1 MAIVEGR
8 DLVKD
13 YNHLRAV
20 DHVKFS
26 IERQECFGFLGPN
39 GAGKTTVMKMI
50 YCRTPVTHGEV
61 MVDGISVREDPR
73 RVKAMIGVAT
83 QDDTLDRDLTV
94 LENLLIFSRYFDIP
108 ARTAL
113 KRINDLLKF
122 FDLEGK
128 ARTQVDNLS
137 GGMRRKLI
145 VARALIND
153 PKILVLDE
161 PTTGLDPQ
169 ARRQIWDTVIRLKS
183 EGKTIVLT
191 THYMDEAQELCDR
204 TAVMFGGKI
213 LETGSP
219 DELIARVVSRNV
231 CELYAPNAAAI
242 QSVRQ
247 KIAGPIEHVGNR
259 LYVYGDGEEELAKK
273 CAAVPAEYRTVRQTN
288 LEDVFLKL
296 TGGEKLE

>member
-20 DHVKFS
+20 DHVSFS
-26 IERQECFGFLGPN
+26 IDRTECFGFLGPN

-50 YCRTPVTHGEV
+50 YCRTPVSHGDV
-61 MVDGISVREDPR
+61 IVDGYSVKTEPR
-73 RVKAMIGVAT
+73 KIKATIGVAT

-94 LENLLIFSRYFDIP
+94 FQNLIVYSRYFDI
-108 ARTAL
+108 ARAVAR
-113 KRINDLLKF
+113 KRTEELLDR
-122 FDLEGK
+122 FDLK
-128 ARTQVDNLS
+128 DKRDTSVDDLS

-153 PKILVLDE
+153 PSILILDE

-169 ARRQIWDTVIRLKS
+169 ARRQIWDMIIRLKL
-183 EGKTIVLT
+183 EGKTIILT

-204 TAVMFGGKI
+204 IAIMFEGKI
-213 LETGSP
+213 LECDTP
-219 DELIARVVSRNV
+219 RNLITRVVGEYV
-231 CELYAPNAAAI
+231 CEIYAGDEKTMKAI
-242 QSVRQ
+242 RQ
-247 KIAGPIEHVGNR
+247 KVAGSIEQVGNR
-259 LYVYGDGEEELAKK
+259 LYVYGDNPEELMMK
-273 CAAVPAEYRTVRQTN
+273 CDVVRSEYHIVRRTS

-296 TGGEKLE
+296 TGGKEL

>member
-1 MAIVEGR
+1 
-8 DLVKD
+8 
-13 YNHLRAV
+13 
-20 DHVKFS
+20 
-26 IERQECFGFLGPN
+26 
-39 GAGKTTVMKMI
+39 VMKMI
-50 YCRTPVTHGEV
+50 YCRTPVTRGDV
-61 MVDGISVREDPR
+61 IVDGISVRENPR
-73 RVKAMIGVAT
+73 QVKGMIGVAT

-94 LENLLIFSRYFDIP
+94 LENLLVFSRYFDIP
-108 ARTAL
+108 ARTAR
-113 KRINDLLKF
+113 KRINDLLNY
-122 FDLEGK
+122 FDLEEK
-128 ARTQVDNLS
+128 ARTQVDDLS

-153 PKILVLDE
+153 PKILILDE

-169 ARRQIWDTVIRLKS
+169 ARRQIWDTVIRLRS

-213 LETGSP
+213 LEYGSP
-219 DELIARVVSRNV
+219 DELITRVVGRNV
-231 CELYAPNAAAI
+231 CELYAPSAAAI
-242 QSVRQ
+242 QSIRQ

-259 LYVYGDGEEELAKK
+259 LYVYGDDEDELAKK
-273 CAAVPAEYRTVRQTN
+273 CEAVPAEFRTVRQTN

>member
-20 DHVKFS
+20 DHVSFS
-26 IERQECFGFLGPN
+26 IDRQECFGFLGPN

-50 YCRTPVTHGEV
+50 YCRTPVTRGDII
-61 MVDGISVREDPR
+61 VDGISVKEYPR
-73 RVKAMIGVAT
+73 LVKGMIGVAT
-83 QDDTLDRDLTV
+83 QDDTLDRDLSV
-94 LENLLIFSRYFDIP
+94 LENLLVFSRYFDIP
-108 ARTAL
+108 ARTAR
-113 KRINDLLKF
+113 KRINDLLKY
-122 FDLEGK
+122 FDLEEK
-128 ARTQVDNLS
+128 ARTQVDDLS

-153 PKILVLDE
+153 PKILILDE

-169 ARRQIWDTVIRLKS
+169 ARRQIWDTVIRLRS

-191 THYMDEAQELCDR
+191 THYMDEAQELCNR

-219 DELIARVVSRNV
+219 DELVARVVGRNV
-231 CELYAPNAAAI
+231 CELYAPSAAAI
-242 QSVRQ
+242 QSIRQ
-247 KIAGPIEHVGNR
+247 KISGPIEHVGNR
-259 LYVYGDGEEELAKK
+259 LYVYGDDEEELTKK
-273 CAAVPAEYRTVRQTN
+273 CAAVPAEFRTVRQTN

>member
-1 MAIVEGR
+1 MAIVEGK

-20 DHVKFS
+20 DHVSFS

-50 YCRTPVTHGEV
+50 YCRTPVTRGDV
-61 MVDGISVREDPR
+61 IVDGISVKEDPR
-73 RVKAMIGVAT
+73 QVKGMIGVAT

-94 LENLLIFSRYFDIP
+94 LENLLVFSRYFDIP
-108 ARTAL
+108 ARTAR
-113 KRINDLLKF
+113 KRINDLLKY
-122 FDLEGK
+122 FDLEEK
-128 ARTQVDNLS
+128 ALTQVDDLS

-153 PKILVLDE
+153 PKILILDE

-183 EGKTIVLT
+183 EGKTIILT

-204 TAVMFGGKI
+204 TAVMFNGKI
-213 LETGSP
+213 LEFGTP
-219 DELIARVVSRNV
+219 DELIYKVVGQNV
-231 CELYAPNAAAI
+231 CEIYAPGDVAV
-242 QSVRQ
+242 QSIRQ

-259 LYVYGDGEEELAKK
+259 LYVYGDDEDELIKK
-273 CAAVPAEYRTVRQTN
+273 CEAVPAEYRTVRRTN

>member
-13 YNHLRAV
+13 YNRLRAV
-20 DHVKFS
+20 DHVSFS

-50 YCRTPVTHGEV
+50 YCRTPVTRGDV
-61 MVDGISVREDPR
+61 IVDGISVREDPR
-73 RVKAMIGVAT
+73 RVKGMIGVAT

-94 LENLLIFSRYFDIP
+94 LENLLVFSRYFDIP
-108 ARTAL
+108 ARTAR
-113 KRINDLLKF
+113 KRINDLLNY
-122 FDLEGK
+122 FDLGEK
-128 ARTQVDNLS
+128 ARTQVDDLS

-153 PKILVLDE
+153 PKILILDE

-169 ARRQIWDTVIRLKS
+169 ARRQIWDTVIRLRS

-204 TAVMFGGKI
+204 TAVMFGGRI
-213 LETGSP
+213 LEYGSP
-219 DELIARVVSRNV
+219 DELITRVVGRNV
-231 CELYAPNAAAI
+231 CELYAPGAAAI
-242 QSVRQ
+242 QSIRQ

-259 LYVYGDGEEELAKK
+259 LYVYGDDEDELAKK
-273 CAAVPAEYRTVRQTN
+273 CEAVPAEFRTIRQTN